1 MPKRYSWL
9 LFGVVVLCSS
19 VSWAQSQATNATADM
34 SLSTT
39 NPEDNPMVIL
49 HTNFGAIEIELF
61 AEKAPKSV
69 ENFLAYAT
77 SGHYENTLFHRVI
90 PNFMIQGGGFDTNF
104 QQKPT
109 NDPVENE
116 ANNGLS
122 NTRGTLAMARTMAPH
137 SATSQFFI
145 NVQDNTFLDHQ
156 GTYSGQ
162 AWGYAVFGQ
171 VKQGMDVVD
180 AIKGVDTGRRSGHQD
195 VPTEPVIIERVE
207 VVEGS

>member
-1 MPKRYSWL
+1 MKAKMTQHIIGLWL
-9 LFGVVVLCSS
+9 LSTAVVFGQVGSNDNMQDPLTPPQGKVNSMVV
-19 VSWAQSQATNATADM
+19 M
-34 SLSTT
+34 
-39 NPEDNPMVIL
+39 
-49 HTNFGAIEIELF
+49 HTNFGPIEIELF
-61 AEKAPKSV
+61 NDKAPKSV
-69 ENFLAYAT
+69 ENFLAYVEA
-77 SGHYENTLFHRVI
+77 GHYENTLFHRVI

-109 NDPVENE
+109 QPPIENE

-122 NTRGTLAMARTMAPH
+122 NARGTLAMARTMSPH

-171 VKQGMDVVD
+171 VTNGMDVVD
-180 AIKGVDTGRRSGHQD
+180 QIRGVETGRRSGHQD
-195 VPTEPVIIERVE
+195 VPTEPVIIERIE
-207 VVEGS
+207 VVPGA

>member
-1 MPKRYSWL
+1 MKAKMTQHIIGLWL
-9 LFGVVVLCSS
+9 LSTAVVFGQVGSNDNMQDPLTPPQGKVNSMVV
-19 VSWAQSQATNATADM
+19 M
-34 SLSTT
+34 
-39 NPEDNPMVIL
+39 
-49 HTNFGAIEIELF
+49 HTNFGPIEIELF
-61 AEKAPKSV
+61 NDKAPKSV
-69 ENFLAYAT
+69 ENFLAYVEA
-77 SGHYENTLFHRVI
+77 GHYENTLFHRVI

-109 NDPVENE
+109 QAPIENE

-122 NTRGTLAMARTMAPH
+122 NARGTLAMARTMSPH

-171 VKQGMDVVD
+171 VTNGMDVVD
-180 AIKGVDTGRRSGHQD
+180 QIRGVETGRRSGHQD
-195 VPTEPVIIERVE
+195 VPTEPVIIERIE
-207 VVEGS
+207 VVPGA